1 MSKSVTPAETLRRA
15 LRRPARR
22 RHTPPR
28 LDQPYLPSR
37 RLTPTYDPEAFG
49 RMSETIARFLG
60 TGRFLVAQSM
70 VIIAWVA
77 WNAFVPKA
85 LKFDPYP
92 FIFLTL
98 VLSLQAAYAAPLILL
113 AQNRQDDRDRAN
125 LTQDRADNARVRAE
139 TEYLTRELAA
149 LRIAVGEVAT
159 RDFLR
164 TELRGI
170 VDILENLDG
179 DDRETKK
186 RERKAERKAERRAER
201 QAERQIEHQLEQG
214 DIAPEGA

>member
-1 MSKSVTPAETLRRA
+1 VTSADRLRRL

-22 RHTPPR
+22 RHVPPR

-37 RLTPTYDPEAFG
+37 RLRPNYDPEAFG
-49 RMSETIARFLG
+49 RTSETIARFLG
-60 TGRFLVAQSM
+60 TGRFLVAQTA
-70 VIIAWVA
+70 VIIIWIVS
-77 WNAFVPKA
+77 NVLPGVPH
-85 LKFDPYP
+85 FDAYP
-92 FIFLTL
+92 FQFLTL

-125 LTQDRADNARVRAE
+125 LAQDRADNSRTREE

-170 VDILENLDG
+170 ADLLENLDG
-179 DDRETKK
+179 GEGEPKK

-201 QAERQIEHQLEQG
+201 QAERLLEHQLEQG